1 MSEAQA
7 WAVRE
12 QIEVGIAECEI
23 AETAHENRDYTAAAE
38 ARKRAE
44 HAYRGAQAEI
54 KGVIVPMELRRELDR
69 LRLALIKLSRLRTP

>member
-23 AETAHENRDYTAAAE
+23 AETAHQNCDYAAAAE
-38 ARKRAE
+38 AQHRAE

-54 KGVIVPMELRRELDR
+54 RGVTVPIELRRELDR
-69 LRLALIKLSRLRTP
+69 LRLALIKLSRLKPG